1 MSTTF
6 AKTHLPTLRAN
17 AVVSPSSSKNT
28 LTHIEVKRGG
38 ETFFDSKTL
47 THIEGICGGGW
58 STAMKTVTHD
68 GVWYGSVA
76 PPLVVNIK

>member
-1 MSTTF
+1 M
-6 AKTHLPTLRAN
+6 
-17 AVVSPSSSKNT
+17 VSPSSSKNT
-28 LTHIEVKRGG
+28 LTHIEVKCGG

-76 PPLVVNIK
+76 PPLGHAI